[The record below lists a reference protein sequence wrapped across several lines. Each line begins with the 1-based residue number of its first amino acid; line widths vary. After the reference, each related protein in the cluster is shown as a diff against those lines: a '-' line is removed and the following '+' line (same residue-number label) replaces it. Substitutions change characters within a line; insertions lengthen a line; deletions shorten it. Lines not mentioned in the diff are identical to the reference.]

1 MTQVSLVSYNVH
13 QWIGMDQRYS
23 PERIFEVLHELNAD
37 LVGLQEVSLGR
48 NGGKSLRTEVL
59 EKNMNMEVVCGTTLC
74 RDGDDFGNVL
84 LSKFPVIQ
92 TRRHNLSVKARE
104 PRGALDVDLL
114 VNGTP
119 VKIVV
124 THLGLR
130 AFERSLQI
138 EMLLESVSVNDTVCT
153 VLMGDFNVWSP
164 VSMARRHLQKRFG
177 NAPFFRTY
185 PSRFP
190 LFALDRI
197 LVTPGHV
204 LTQTTVHRSRTAKVA
219 SDHLP
224 VTALINVV

>member
-1 MTQVSLVSYNVH
+1 
-13 QWIGMDQRYS
+13 
-23 PERIFEVLHELNAD
+23 
-37 LVGLQEVSLGR
+37 
-48 NGGKSLRTEVL
+48 
-59 EKNMNMEVVCGTTLC
+59 MNMEVVCGTTLC

-190 LFALDRI
+190 LLCPGQDFGDPRARADANNRSQEQNRKGRIGSFACHGVNQCCLIFSDFSPYDPYEAI
-197 LVTPGHV
+197 LQ
-204 LTQTTVHRSRTAKVA
+204 LNLKS
-219 SDHLP
+219 L
-224 VTALINVV
+224 